1 MKIQFKPLT
10 LALAMI
16 WVKLKSLILFELSNN
31 LIWVG
36 VYLMSLKQVHNDDM
50 TKHKHKFILQK
61 IDKLTVT

>member
-1 MKIQFKPLT
+1 MKIQFKLLT
-10 LALAMI
+10 LALPMI
-16 WVKLKSLILFELSNN
+16 WVKWKSLLFESSNN